1 MIYHDVIIVGG
12 GPAGS
17 TCARILKQAG
27 MDVLVLDKQTFP
39 RHKLCAGWITPK
51 VFRLLHIDPS
61 DYPFGLTAFKAL
73 HFYIRGRHIPVPTRQ
88 YAIRRYEFD
97 DWLLKRSGAPVHTD
111 RVMKI
116 ECNKNFYTIDKIYQ
130 CRLLIGAGGTACPV
144 YRTFFKDSVPRDKL
158 AQITSLELEFPYPY
172 SDDKCRLWFFDKNL
186 PGYSW
191 YVPKKDGFLNIGI
204 GGKSAVLKTR
214 GETIQEHWENFI
226 EKLIKQGMLDK
237 SEYSPKGYAYYLG
250 QTSRNLRQGNAF
262 IIGDSAGLATID
274 MGEGIGPAIK
284 SGIRAAQSILSDS
297 RICRSGRPR
306 LSAAGIFFPW

>member
-27 MDVLVLDKQTFP
+27 MDVLILDKQSFP

-51 VFRLLHIDPS
+51 VFRLLHIHSS
-61 DYPFGLTAFKAL
+61 DYPFGLTSFNAL
-73 HFYIRGRHIPVPTRQ
+73 HFFIRGRFIPVPTRQ

-97 DWLLKRSGAPVHTD
+97 DWLLKRAGAPVHTHRVIKID
-111 RVMKI
+111 RD
-116 ECNKNFYTIDKIYQ
+116 KNFYTIDEIYR

-144 YRTFFKDSVPRDKL
+144 YRTFFKDSVPRDQS
-158 AQITSLELEFPYPY
+158 AQITTLEMEFPYAY
-172 SDDKCRLWFFDKNL
+172 TDDKCRLWFFDKNL

-214 GETIQEHWENFI
+214 GQTIRQHWENFI
-226 EKLIKQGMLDK
+226 EKLIKQGLLDK
-237 SEYSPKGYAYYLG
+237 PDYSPKGYTYYLG
-250 QTSRNLRQGNAF
+250 LKSRNLRKDNAF
-262 IIGDSAGLATID
+262 IIGDSAGLATMD
-274 MGEGIGPAIK
+274 MGEGIGPAIE
-284 SGIRAAQSILSDS
+284 SGIRAANAILKGRSLCS
-297 RICRSGRPR
+297 SGRPQ
-306 LSAAGIFFPW
+306 LSATGIFFPL